1 MNQSNLEITKD
12 DIREFFKSK
21 TLRQEIEIR
30 VQGLKN
36 QMPEISTLEALE
48 MLLDWQDFT
57 SHADR

>member
-1 MNQSNLEITKD
+1 MNQTNLEITRD

-21 TLRQEIEIR
+21 TLRHEVEVR

-48 MLLDWQDFT
+48 MLLDWQDHLST
-57 SHADR
+57 EY